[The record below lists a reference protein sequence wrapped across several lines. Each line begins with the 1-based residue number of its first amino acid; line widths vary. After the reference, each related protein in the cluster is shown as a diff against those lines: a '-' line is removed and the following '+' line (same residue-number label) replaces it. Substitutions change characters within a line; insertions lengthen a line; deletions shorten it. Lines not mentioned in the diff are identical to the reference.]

1 MVTIHQCK
9 KVKVIQIGNP
19 LSIVR
24 CLWSVHI
31 TFTFHSH
38 SIQYEMQAHP
48 GGNKSLLHILPV
60 VYVSL
65 LESDVYSDFMYAYM
79 HKYVIK

>member
-1 MVTIHQCK
+1 
-9 KVKVIQIGNP
+9 
-19 LSIVR
+19 
-24 CLWSVHI
+24 
-31 TFTFHSH
+31 
-38 SIQYEMQAHP
+38 MQAHP